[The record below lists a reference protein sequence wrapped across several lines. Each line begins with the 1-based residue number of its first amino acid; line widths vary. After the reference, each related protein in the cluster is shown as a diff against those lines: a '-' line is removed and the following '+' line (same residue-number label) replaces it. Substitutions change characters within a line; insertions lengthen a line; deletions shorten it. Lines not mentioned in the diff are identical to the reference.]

1 MAGRLTSHRGTHY
14 TVENA
19 RLYTLPAE
27 PPEVMVAAS
36 GPKAAELAGEVGD
49 GLVATAPDR
58 ELVSTFDGAG
68 GTGKP
73 RFAQLTVCWAENEDE
88 AITTAHHV
96 WPNAGL
102 RGTLGQELPLPS
114 HFEQAAQMVSREELA
129 DVIVCGPDP
138 ERHLAAIQ
146 EYVDAGFDHVYVH
159 QVGDDQDGFLDFY
172 AREILPAFA

>member
-1 MAGRLTSHRGTHY
+1 
-14 TVENA
+14 
-19 RLYTLPAE
+19 
-27 PPEVMVAAS
+27 MVAAS

-58 ELVSTFDGAG
+58 ELVTTFDSAG
-68 GTGKP
+68 GRGKP
-73 RFAQLTVCWAENEDE
+73 RFAQLTVCWAENEEE
-88 AITTAHHV
+88 AITTAHEV

-129 DVIVCGPDP
+129 ELIVCGPDP
-138 ERHLAAIQ
+138 ERHRAAIQ

-159 QVGDDQDGFLDFY
+159 QVGADQDGFLDFY
-172 AREILPAFA
+172 EREILPSFA